1 MEAVSKKKLDQDQ
14 TSQYHVEFPNWLF
27 ADDFKL
33 LGVYKNAIGE
43 TRRKV
48 TLTYASHSEVQKGV
62 QTYCS
67 PKELAV
73 SYLWVS

>member
-14 TSQYHVEFPNWLF
+14 TSQYHVEFPDWLF

-48 TLTYASHSEVQKGV
+48 TLTYASHSEVQKAV
-62 QTYCS
+62 QAYRS
-67 PKELAV
+67 LK
-73 SYLWVS
+73 